1 MLDAP
6 VTTLQMAL
14 ATIHT
19 PPPRPRRPF
28 EPGLD
33 IPPKRPAG
41 FSRTQ
46 SLPCRTQLPEGRD
59 CVTGLLLRAITQH
72 LEHAPPMGT

>member
-6 VTTLQMAL
+6 VTTSQMAL
-14 ATIHT
+14 ATIH
-19 PPPRPRRPF
+19 PPRPF

-72 LEHAPPMGT
+72 LAHAPSMGT